1 MVKTLGE
8 RIKYLRTN
16 KGLTQTELGDKFGVT
31 KTAVS
36 NWEKNFREPNIET
49 IDKLSKIFNVS
60 VGYLINGNQSKEL
73 SQDQLTLGARIKNL
87 RKQNKLSQEALANL
101 IGVNVQ
107 NVYRYEKG
115 IITDLPISRI
125 DKLAQALNTTTE
137 YLING
142 NIYKHDMTSIGER
155 IKYLRKNKALTL
167 EQLAEIFSNRH
178 NSNIHKSMI
187 SNWENNKVQPSIYSL
202 NMYTS
207 YFNASL
213 DWIMGTNSIL
223 PEPIIKNLGIEIV
236 PKIETINEVDY
247 VSSRTIAE
255 QLGKRHTHVLE
266 SIENII
272 KNNSTEISAQF
283 FINSTY
289 KDNSG
294 KSNKEYLLTR
304 DGFTLYMFNIQG
316 YNDFKIAYIKRFNE
330 MEKELLQ
337 SVREDYYRLK
347 RMNFKRELLD
357 KILRCEVTPNDFK
370 EWQHILF
377 ENDLSEKL
385 IACEIRNRERVNAR
399 GNKIRNIILE
409 FETVDD
415 PMVQLAPG
423 FEAGDFIL

>member
-1 MVKTLGE
+1 M
-8 RIKYLRTN
+8 
-16 KGLTQTELGDKFGVT
+16 
-31 KTAVS
+31 
-36 NWEKNFREPNIET
+36 
-49 IDKLSKIFNVS
+49 
-60 VGYLINGNQSKEL
+60 
-73 SQDQLTLGARIKNL
+73 TLGARIKKL

-155 IKYLRKNKALTL
+155 IKYLRKNAGLTQD
-167 EQLAEIFSNRH
+167 ELANRL
-178 NSNIHKSMI
+178 NKKYNRKLSKITI
-187 SNWENNKVQPSIYSL
+187 SKIENEERNLSQKMSKIYSEF
-202 NMYTS
+202 
-207 YFNASL
+207 FNASL
-213 DWIMGTNSIL
+213 DWIMGISNNL
-223 PEPIIKNLGIEIV
+223 LEPIIENLGIEIV

-266 SIENII
+266 SIETII
-272 KNNSTEISAQF
+272 KNNSTEISAEL

-337 SVREDYYRLK
+337 RVREDYYRLK
-347 RMNFKRELLD
+347 HMNFKRELLD
-357 KILRCEVTPNDFK
+357 KILKCEVTPNDFK
-370 EWQHILF
+370 DWQHILF

-385 IACEIRNRERVNAR
+385 IGCEIRNKERFNAR

>member
-1 MVKTLGE
+1 MEINERIKDLRIQKGLSQDELALKMGYRTRSSINKIEKGLNIVPLKKLEKLAKILGTTTDYLINGNIYKHDMTLGDRIKKLRKQNKLSQEALANLIGVNVQNVYRYEKGIITDLPISRIDKLAQSLNTTTEYLINGNIYKHDMTSIGE
-8 RIKYLRTN
+8 RIKYLRKN

-60 VGYLINGNQSKEL
+60 VEYLINGNQSN
-73 SQDQLTLGARIKNL
+73 NL
-87 RKQNKLSQEALANL
+87 L
-101 IGVNVQ
+101 
-107 NVYRYEKG
+107 
-115 IITDLPISRI
+115 
-125 DKLAQALNTTTE
+125 
-137 YLING
+137 
-142 NIYKHDMTSIGER
+142 
-155 IKYLRKNKALTL
+155 
-167 EQLAEIFSNRH
+167 
-178 NSNIHKSMI
+178 
-187 SNWENNKVQPSIYSL
+187 
-202 NMYTS
+202 
-207 YFNASL
+207 
-213 DWIMGTNSIL
+213 
-223 PEPIIKNLGIEIV
+223 EPIIENLGIEIV

-255 QLGKRHTHVLE
+255 QLGKRHADVITQ
-266 SIENII
+266 IENILENENVRSLI
-272 KNNSTEISAQF
+272 IS
-283 FINSTY
+283 STY
-289 KDNSG
+289 EVEGQNRKY
-294 KSNKEYLLTR
+294 KEYLLTR

-347 RMNFKRELLD
+347 HMNFKRELLD
-357 KILRCEVTPNDFK
+357 KILKCEVTPNDFK
-370 EWQHILF
+370 DWQHILF

-385 IACEIRNRERVNAR
+385 ICCEIRNKERFNAR

-423 FEAGDFIL
+423 FEAGDLIL